1 MIIAFF
7 IFFRYSFILMKSKSA
22 RRPKLDYTD
31 EKYWIKLINQSLIRF
46 YILRALKDQDLHGYM
61 LIREISKISN
71 EFCNPS
77 ESTLYPALG
86 QLLRGGLLQQTNPQ
100 DKRRKTYRLTPKGKK
115 AFKTAAKAWNSA
127 LPTLNRRTLL

>member
-1 MIIAFF
+1 
-7 IFFRYSFILMKSKSA
+7 MKSKPS
-22 RRPKLDYTD
+22 KHLELDYTD

-61 LIREISKISN
+61 LIQEIRKISN

-86 QLLRGGLLQQTNPQ
+86 QLLRAGLLQQTNL
-100 DKRRKTYRLTPKGKK
+100 KEKMRKTYHLTPKGKE